1 VSPKFLDSIGVPILR
16 GRGFTAADVTGAQPV
31 VIVNEAFV
39 RHFFRGED
47 PIRQH
52 FGVESLKYAGTFE
65 IVGVFAD
72 FKMDTPRTNVR
83 PLFLRPL
90 AQQFTGLTDP
100 NSQAAEASSMF
111 ADCVILDFARPQE
124 NVEELIRTKIA
135 RIDPNLTLFGFA
147 SYDAEVAANFNQDR
161 LIARLTTMFGVLSLL
176 LASVGLYGVMSYNV
190 GNRTNEIGIRM
201 ALGAGRGGVVRMI
214 LREALVLVGIG
225 ICVGVP
231 VALAVAR
238 LAESNL
244 AGLLFGVSAT
254 SASILALSCA
264 VLAGS
269 VLLAAYLPARNAARV
284 DPMVALRHE

>member
-1 VSPKFLDSIGVPILR
+1 
-16 GRGFTAADVTGAQPV
+16 
-31 VIVNEAFV
+31 
-39 RHFFRGED
+39 
-47 PIRQH
+47 
-52 FGVESLKYAGTFE
+52 
-65 IVGVFAD
+65 
-72 FKMDTPRTNVR
+72 
-83 PLFLRPL
+83 
-90 AQQFTGLTDP
+90 
-100 NSQAAEASSMF
+100 
-111 ADCVILDFARPQE
+111 
-124 NVEELIRTKIA
+124 
-135 RIDPNLTLFGFA
+135 
-147 SYDAEVAANFNQDR
+147 
-161 LIARLTTMFGVLSLL
+161 
-176 LASVGLYGVMSYNV
+176 MSYNV